1 MIDFLFSNNSKT
13 AKFIAII
20 SGIFVFIVG
29 LYASY
34 EDFFNH
40 KVSTGVLLMA
50 IGIMQLC
57 NYFLI
62 PHMSLKDERAKLIK
76 EKSMS
81 ISYYFYLIVMLS
93 MLLLIDNPFFAFH
106 LSVREVLILL
116 ISIYLVFINLSMV
129 YFSKKV

>member
-1 MIDFLFSNNSKT
+1 MLDFLFSNDSKT

-20 SGIFVFIVG
+20 SGVFAFIVG
-29 LYASY
+29 IYASY
-34 EDFFNH
+34 DDLLNH
-40 KVSTGVLLMA
+40 KVSTGILLIA

-81 ISYYFYLIVMLS
+81 ISYSFYLVVMLS
-93 MLLLIDNPFFAFH
+93 MLLLIDNPFFHFH
-106 LSVREVLILL
+106 LSVREVLIIL
-116 ISIYLVFINLSMV
+116 ISIYLIYINLSMV
-129 YFSKKV
+129 YFSKKI

>member
-1 MIDFLFSNNSKT
+1 MINFLFSNDSKT

-20 SGIFVFIVG
+20 SGLFAFIVG
-29 LYASY
+29 LYVSY
-34 EDFFNH
+34 DDFFNH
-40 KVSTGVLLMA
+40 TVSTGVFLMA

-76 EKSMS
+76 EKSMN
-81 ISYYFYLIVMLS
+81 ISYYFYLGVMLLV
-93 MLLLIDNPFFAFH
+93 LLLIDNPFFDFD
-106 LSVREVLILL
+106 LSVRETLLLL
-116 ISIYLVFINLSMV
+116 ISVYIIFIHLTMV